1 MMMSDIR
8 QTRTCYP
15 IKVAGN
21 AGRRKGGKN
30 GGEVGV
36 QWEWR
41 AVGWQGYKIRIYVC
55 IASRILDPLSQESA
69 VLEMELFESSFQ
81 PRLHVQTVSRS
92 KSKTWCQ
99 VRPIIFFLA
108 KSSRF

>member
-1 MMMSDIR
+1 MMSDIR

-15 IKVAGN
+15 IKVASN
-21 AGRRKGGKN
+21 AGRREGGKD
-30 GGEVGV
+30 GAKRAE
-36 QWEWR
+36 WEWR

-55 IASRILDPLSQESA
+55 IASKILDPLSQESV

-92 KSKTWCQ
+92 KK
-99 VRPIIFFLA
+99 
-108 KSSRF
+108 